1 MYSIYCIQ
9 YRHMYFPNVNLVVVL
24 FCQLNGKSFQSARSS
39 FTSIC
44 TTDVSCTKL
53 LFLLHTLPSIVPHD
67 FCIRN
72 VSELRS
78 KGQNYNT
85 KKTTL
90 FLRLLQSSKNQLGQ
104 CLFNNLFGKESSA
117 PCATAAT
124 DQYYYQ
130 YFYYDYYT
138 CARYRL
144 LPTAAVLLLPSN
156 HDGSRSG
163 SRRRAKS
170 TFSLLC
176 SLSLEYLARKCHRV
190 ETACHRYIN
199 VGMHQYVAASLFIGG
214 PCLSPRVYVSG
225 Y

>member
-138 CARYRL
+138 CARYAYWQQCCCYQA
-144 LPTAAVLLLPSN
+144 TTTVAAVVAEEEQNPPFL
-156 HDGSRSG
+156 H
-163 SRRRAKS
+163 
-170 TFSLLC
+170 C